1 MSYTM
6 FPDWKEKVAF
16 SAEGPRPQVL
26 EENDR
31 VKVVFAG
38 LEPGQKIPEH
48 PENLGVYYFL
58 EGQGWMIVDGERIAV
73 KQGAIVIV
81 PQGAKRGM
89 EAETRLAFIATRVT

>member
-31 VKVVFAG
+31 VKVVLAG